1 MSDSQDI
8 LREALGE
15 DVEQGTVMP
24 DGSVAWSAAQC
35 VEVVKA
41 LRSTKVAI
49 HGGEFFHSE
58 PIGLVPTYEGWNC
71 TKAHGESATD
81 FAVRSREMAVAQV
94 TREEHAAFH
103 IVLRL
108 GDQET
113 AA

>member
-1 MSDSQDI
+1 MSDSWDI

-15 DVEQGTVMP
+15 DVGQGVPMP
-24 DGSVAWSAAQC
+24 DGTVAWSASQC

-41 LRSTKVAI
+41 LRSTKVAV

-71 TKAHGESATD
+71 TRAYGESATD
-81 FAVRSREMAVAQV
+81 FAVRSREMVIALA
-94 TREEHAAFH
+94 TSDEHAAQH

-108 GDQET
+108 GDQEN